1 MVLATDTVMATP
13 TPSSGNVL
21 GHESGKS
28 MENRTEAGDF
38 ESSEEKNVT
47 RIEPLSPPR
56 SNLKKFVP
64 GKTRSTA
71 NTSTKTTSTTSTSTT
86 TTSTT
91 TKIHFMDK
99 LTSGN
104 GRWRQ
109 VKTVGMD
116 DFLKAEGGS
125 WIYRSLASSAV
136 PDFIYTKEG
145 EK

>member
-28 MENRTEAGDF
+28 MANRTEAGDF

-47 RIEPLSPPR
+47 GIEPLSPP
-56 SNLKKFVP
+56 
-64 GKTRSTA
+64 RSTA
-71 NTSTKTTSTTSTSTT
+71 NTSTKTTSTTSTLTT